1 MLGIVLGLGFGGW
14 DSTEAVHEALLVVP
28 GDVVGGEVFDVALTV
43 ADQSASLDVGF
54 FGDGDDDEKVTTF
67 DLLDRRDGDV

>member
-1 MLGIVLGLGFGGW
+1 MRGVA
-14 DSTEAVHEALLVVP
+14 T
-28 GDVVGGEVFDVALTV
+28 GDVVDSGGDPLPHALTV

-67 DLLDRRDGDV
+67 DLLDRRDGDA

>member
-1 MLGIVLGLGFGGW
+1 
-14 DSTEAVHEALLVVP
+14 
-28 GDVVGGEVFDVALTV
+28 V

-67 DLLDRRDGDV
+67 DLLDSAMATCRDRDGQVLQRLSTAASRGSGPQRYTRPLRLGRSEDAVEVQ